1 MITCDRCG
9 KPLPPGSTKYLIV
22 IQATADF
29 DGFLNIGDFK
39 YSSDRQLD
47 RLIDELKEDPPDKT
61 MQDVYEKRALI
72 LCPSCKKIFMENPL
86 NHSQEKKSA
95 NNHIIQ

>member
-29 DGFLNIGDFK
+29 DGFLRIGDFK
-39 YSSDRQLD
+39 YSADTQLEK
-47 RLIDELKEDPPDKT
+47 LIHDLENVSSESS
-61 MQDVYEKRALI
+61 MQDVYEKKAFI
-72 LCPSCKKIFMENPL
+72 LCPACKKIFMENPL
-86 NHSQEKKSA
+86 GHKNTTSSNE
-95 NNHIIQ
+95 HIIQ